1 MDGICETCAY
11 YFFDEDYE
19 EYVCDA
25 AMDEDDFVRLTE
37 SGFKGC
43 PYYRD
48 NDEYKVVR
56 RQL

>member
-11 YFFDEDYE
+11 YFFDEDCE
-19 EYVCDA
+19 EYGCDA

-48 NDEYKVVR
+48 SDEYKVVR